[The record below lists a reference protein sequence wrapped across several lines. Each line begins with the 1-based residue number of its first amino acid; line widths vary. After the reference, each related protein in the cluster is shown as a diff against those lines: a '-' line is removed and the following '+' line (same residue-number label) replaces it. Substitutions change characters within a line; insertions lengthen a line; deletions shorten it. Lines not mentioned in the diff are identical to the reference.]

1 MFLGTLWEMFRPPKL
16 LRWPSESFQIWR
28 RQVFCPPKDCNGTIA
43 VVAWKTGEDTWTPR
57 TVIDCSLQRPGL
69 VSCEMSC
76 LAQLQ
81 PSGAPIVKPRPKS
94 PEPLT
99 SQDS

>member
-1 MFLGTLWEMFRPPKL
+1 MLFGMLLGMFKQPWL

-28 RQVFCPPKDCNGTIA
+28 RQVYCPPKGCDGTIT
-43 VVAWKTGEDTWTPR
+43 VVAWKTGENTFAPR

-69 VSCEMSC
+69 VSCDMSC

-81 PSGAPIVKPRPKS
+81 PLGPQDSKPRPKS
-94 PEPLT
+94 P
-99 SQDS
+99 